1 MGVLRQI
8 FRLVMLM
15 LLCLVLAGCR
25 SGAGLFLPVDQHPD
39 LMLEARQAVAV
50 ADLGRL
56 DSLLTQLDKRT
67 ADSSHLLY
75 LLEAARLQSLAG
87 EVENSVELYAQVG
100 ERLDTERM
108 RAMFTATESLQTAL
122 SMVTNDRALP
132 YNGQLFERLLVY
144 TFQAL
149 NYLQLGNPDLARIEL
164 NKALRDMRWGK
175 DNLPQLRR
183 ESDQSLNQAGVR
195 PQELPAG
202 FSIPPDGLVQE
213 SSSDNALVYFLSG
226 LLFEAAGDLDRAAID
241 YRNALAYAPGS
252 PPVEAAL
259 NGLVDSD
266 QGTGRLVILHETDW
280 VSPRIP
286 FSLPVFIN
294 DRSYTLSFPYYTDR
308 YWSDFAPESFIYVG
322 ESKPLLY
329 PLLNVDAAARAALQ
343 EQFSAIL
350 LRQALRMVAKDQLQ
364 KEAEEA
370 DPWLGFAASI
380 FSILSDS
387 PDLRSWLSLPS
398 AVYVADLPLPAGAYP
413 VEADL
418 PLGRVPTVTIEPGQ
432 ITVLRLVTA
441 QGRAIR
447 IDSFPLTGYVPSP

>member
-50 ADLGRL
+50 ADLPRL

-259 NGLVDSD
+259 NGLEDSE

-294 DRSYTLSFPYYTDR
+294 ERSYTLSFPYYTDR

-322 ESKPLLY
+322 RRQ
-329 PLLNVDAAARAALQ
+329 AAA
-343 EQFSAIL
+343 
-350 LRQALRMVAKDQLQ
+350 
-364 KEAEEA
+364 
-370 DPWLGFAASI
+370 
-380 FSILSDS
+380 
-387 PDLRSWLSLPS
+387 
-398 AVYVADLPLPAGAYP
+398 LPLAQRGRGRPVGASGAVFGDPPAAGPAH
-413 VEADL
+413 
-418 PLGRVPTVTIEPGQ
+418 GRQRPTAEGGRGSGSLARVC
-432 ITVLRLVTA
+432 RLDFLHPIRQSRPPELA
-441 QGRAIR
+441 QPAVGRIR
-447 IDSFPLTGYVPSP
+447 RRSSLACRGLSCGSRSASRKSAHCHDRTRPNHRFASGDRAGSRDQY